1 MIDARLVA
9 IVVVIGFA
17 LNAIVSVWQQQK
29 ISQHSIPEG
38 KVLRCEV
45 VDKNG

>member
-9 IVVVIGFA
+9 IVVVFGFA
-17 LNAIVSVWQQQK
+17 LNAGLSLLQQQK
-29 ISQHSIPEG
+29 TTQHSIPEG

-45 VDKNG
+45 VDKNT